1 MKERHPCLEIRWMC
15 DHLNVSHSGYYSY
28 LKATKRPTNRQEL
41 DDMDLIRWAYDFKGK
56 AKGARQIKMTLRHE
70 KGITQSMS
78 RKGNYWDNAPMES
91 FFGHMKNELHLE
103 NCLTFE
109 QLEKEINDYMDYYN
123 HSRC

>member
-1 MKERHPCLEIRWMC
+1 MC

-91 FFGHMKNELHLE
+91 FFGHMKDELHLE